1 MSSIPGD
8 FAINGCRCADSECK
22 HRQETILELPKK
34 KEDRVKGQL
43 YMKNGDT
50 VIWNGIGFHC
60 EHGKQ
65 KSRCKQCGGS
75 GLCEHGKRK
84 SRCKQCGGSSIC
96 EHGKRKSQC
105 KQCGG
110 SSICEHGRMKSTCK
124 ECGGS
129 QICEHGRIKSQ
140 CKQCGGSQICKHGRI
155 KSECKECG
163 GSRFCEHG
171 KRKSHCKE
179 CGGSQICKHGRMKSA
194 CKECEG
200 SQICEHRRMKSACK
214 ECGGSQICKHGKRKS
229 YCKECGGSSFCE
241 HGREKS
247 RCKECGGS
255 SLCKNRFCETRA
267 RSKYDG
273 YCMPCFINNPL
284 NANKPAHRNYKT
296 KEKEVALAITKIYPD
311 ATWILDKRIQDG
323 CSARRPDVL
332 LDLGY
337 HVLMIEVDENRHDN
351 YDCSCEN
358 KRLMLLSQDLGH
370 RNMVVIRFNPDAYE
384 TSQGEKVPSCWKLN
398 KRGVVHIPKDQQ
410 NTWNNRIQQL
420 LDTIQYWI
428 ENESEKQIEMV
439 ELFYG

>member
-1 MSSIPGD
+1 
-8 FAINGCRCADSECK
+8 
-22 HRQETILELPKK
+22 
-34 KEDRVKGQL
+34 
-43 YMKNGDT
+43 
-50 VIWNGIGFHC
+50 
-60 EHGKQ
+60 
-65 KSRCKQCGGS
+65 
-75 GLCEHGKRK
+75 
-84 SRCKQCGGSSIC
+84 
-96 EHGKRKSQC
+96 
-105 KQCGG
+105 
-110 SSICEHGRMKSTCK
+110 
-124 ECGGS
+124 
-129 QICEHGRIKSQ
+129 
-140 CKQCGGSQICKHGRI
+140 
-155 KSECKECG
+155 
-163 GSRFCEHG
+163 
-171 KRKSHCKE
+171 
-179 CGGSQICKHGRMKSA
+179 
-194 CKECEG
+194 
-200 SQICEHRRMKSACK
+200 
-214 ECGGSQICKHGKRKS
+214 
-229 YCKECGGSSFCE
+229 
-241 HGREKS
+241 
-247 RCKECGGS
+247 
-255 SLCKNRFCETRA
+255 
-267 RSKYDG
+267 
-273 YCMPCFINNPL
+273 MPCFINNPL